1 MSQHRKKITVRVTSQ
16 TAHHLRSLAEA
27 NNTTEG
33 KIIDALVTAS
43 RPVKKS
49 VETVD
54 FHVKQQQIRRKS

>member
-16 TAHHLRSLAEA
+16 TAYHLAEIAKA

-43 RPVKKS
+43 RPVEKC
-49 VETVD
+49 VEIVD
-54 FHVKQQQIRRKS
+54 FHVKQQKTRRKN